1 MARVLAHEMGI
12 LLITHGVTTPPDSS
26 QEHKNSHQGVSRRYW
41 GKLKFL
47 GRMVG
52 VWKDLAGT
60 CRDFLTFQFLL
71 GHEGLQR

>member
-1 MARVLAHEMGI
+1 MARVLAHKMGI
-12 LLITHGVTTPPDSS
+12 LLIIHGVTAPPASS
-26 QEHKNSHQGVSRRYW
+26 QEHKNSHQGVSSRHQ

-52 VWKDLAGT
+52 VCKGLAGT

-71 GHEGLQR
+71 GREGLRR